1 MKKKIYL
8 LGVTMLLAAATVIT
22 GCNSPSDKADKA
34 WDDVE
39 DAQQELDEARTD
51 AEIQQKKVATPDQW
65 AEFKSETDI
74 KIKENE
80 IRIAELKVKIM
91 KSGETLDEMRQKK
104 IDALEEKN
112 NELKNDLRDYE
123 RNNSD
128 WETFKRE
135 FNRDMDELVQD
146 FKDFINDDN

>member
-51 AEIQQKKVATPDQW
+51 AEIQQKKVATPEQW
-65 AEFKSETDI
+65 AQFKSETEI

-91 KSGETLDEMRQKK
+91 KSGETLDKMRQKK

-135 FNRDMDELVQD
+135 FNSDMEELGQD
-146 FKDFINDDN
+146 FKDFINGDN